1 MWGDR
6 APFCFADLV
15 SCKDSINPTS
25 GHTHSPGKTYPPLE
39 QLIPPLGKEYE
50 KITCQIMW
58 LVHQKA
64 QLNHRSQVEAKAAA
78 AAGSSVST
86 ATPHAKHTQLPSTI
100 TQGKTSEAK
109 GSRKMKK
116 QQKRQKMEKLCNG
129 YKLLE
134 GDQGLVIEDERGVP
148 LLIVVRNV
156 LPQNQNVGI
165 FDTSLHFC

>member
-1 MWGDR
+1 
-6 APFCFADLV
+6 
-15 SCKDSINPTS
+15 
-25 GHTHSPGKTYPPLE
+25 
-39 QLIPPLGKEYE
+39 
-50 KITCQIMW
+50 MW
-58 LVHQKA
+58 LVHKKA
-64 QLNHRSQVEAKAAA
+64 HLNHRLQAEAKAAA
-78 AAGSSVST
+78 AAAGSSIST
-86 ATPHAKHTQLPSTI
+86 TTPST
-100 TQGKTSEAK
+100 TQEQHPSTVSKGKTSQAK
-109 GSRKMKK
+109 GSRKTKK

>member
-50 KITCQIMW
+50 KITHKIMW

-64 QLNHRSQVEAKAAA
+64 QLNNRSRAEAKTAAE
-78 AAGSSVST
+78 AGTSVST
-86 ATPHAKHTQLPSTI
+86 TIPHTNTQKFPST
-100 TQGKTSEAK
+100 TSK
-109 GSRKMKK
+109 
-116 QQKRQKMEKLCNG
+116 
-129 YKLLE
+129 
-134 GDQGLVIEDERGVP
+134 
-148 LLIVVRNV
+148 
-156 LPQNQNVGI
+156 
-165 FDTSLHFC
+165 